1 MKEEIQF
8 KIKDLAEYHT
18 HFTADVASFLEKDN
32 KSAATRA
39 RKSLLEISKLC
50 KDIRKEIQEIK
61 NSSNA

>member
-8 KIKDLAEYHT
+8 NIKDLGEYHT
-18 HFTADVASFLEKDN
+18 HFTTDVNLFLEKDN

-50 KDIRKEIQEIK
+50 KEIRKQIQEIK